1 MGLLRITKEDAFNRT
16 TEIETVNEMSTV
28 PAEHNKTAQAVIL
41 KSMVPD
47 SEWFYGNKIKFE
59 DW

>member
-1 MGLLRITKEDAFNRT
+1 MRIIKEDAFNRT

-28 PAEHNKTAQAVIL
+28 PAEHNKTAQAVML
-41 KSMVPD
+41 KSMVLD